1 MTEVTNSMDSGLGI
15 GGLSIGKDEV
25 ASSSFDLF
33 SPIEIENSISNATKI
48 VTRPIATTNS
58 RGPFKFVFPADP
70 EKWSNCESLRL
81 SGNVKILRKK
91 DDGSIENFKL
101 NYSEVSTVN
110 NFFQSLFSS
119 VVCTLNGVEIT
130 DPSGNWYPYK
140 AYLETL
146 LSYSKSTKEGRLQT
160 TCFYQD
166 DPTKFDEIGAVD
178 QAGKTTTSSSNSGY
192 TFRKFFFDKSEKRY
206 FNIPLH
212 SDICT
217 PRKYLPPNTKLE
229 FEFHRTPDDF
239 SILSPYDSNTCQIHI
254 EDLTLSLTRYTPA
267 PSIRN
272 YHMSQLSKTKRQIIP
287 IDRSLIKTYT

>member
-1 MTEVTNSMDSGLGI
+1 MDSGIGI
-15 GGLSIGKDEV
+15 GGLSISKDEV

-33 SPIEIENSISNATKI
+33 SPIEIENSISKATKV

-58 RGPFKFVFPADP
+58 SGPFKFVFPADP

-81 SGNVKILRKK
+81 SGKVKILHKK
-91 DDGSIENFKL
+91 EDGSIENFKT

-166 DPTKFDEIGAVD
+166 DATKFDEIGAVD
-178 QAGKTTTSSSNSGY
+178 QTGKTTSTSTNTGY
-192 TFRKFFFDKSEKRY
+192 TYRKLFFDKSDTRY
-206 FNIPLH
+206 FNIPIH

-217 PRKYLPPNTKLE
+217 LRKYLPPNTKLE
-229 FEFHRTPDDF
+229 FEFHRAPDKF
-239 SILSPYDSNTCQIHI
+239 SLMSPYDSKTCQIHI

>member
-146 LSYSKSTKEGRLQT
+146 LSYSKSTKEGRLQK

-166 DPTKFDEIGAVD
+166 DPTKFDEIGVVD

-217 PRKYLPPNTKLE
+217 LRKYLPPNTKLE